1 MVTDALLGW
10 LAGRCG
16 LLAEPFGQLLRAGR
30 VADLVPLGL
39 VAGVV
44 RATAAGSGPRAL
56 LRREIASNPSDR
68 VLEAWAAEA
77 ADVLGDLITGEDA
90 GVAAPL
96 LARADTLLL
105 AVEGADDAEVSDILP
120 RGLTARLATL
130 ADALERAVK
139 PAASRAESGGVDRA
153 LVEPAGFAP
162 VETAYARVNEHRLAG
177 RPEEV
182 RVPRAAAAVR
192 LGRWLATEVA
202 PAAGLGALAARHRDD
217 DAWVDRAIADAWTG
231 VGDDLL
237 ARALETVVSAARLRR
252 DAHDIA
258 FAAGLAAEG
267 AATATAPAG
276 TVLLEDLLPS
286 TVLPLARQQP
296 VLLVVA
302 DGVSVAVATELVDDL
317 ERRYEWLEVLPVDA
331 TQRAV
336 GLAVLPTLT
345 EVSRTSLLSGTL
357 ARGTQADELRGF
369 EEARTRAGVTGALF
383 HKKPLDSSAAGHDL
397 AADVAAAVDDVAS
410 TRLVACVLNTVD
422 DALDRSDP
430 GGTEWT
436 ADAVKHLRALLA
448 RAQRAGRIVVLTS
461 DHGHIVERREGT
473 VRSAGGSTSNRSRPA
488 GGPPAGP
495 GEVLV
500 QGRRV
505 LADGAAAILAV
516 DERLRYSA
524 LKAGYHGGASPAE
537 AVVPVFVLA
546 PGAPPDGWKLAPPRS
561 PGWWRTAVG
570 VAETAGVIARP
581 PTPRRVEPPTLFD
594 PEPVAGAPAV
604 DERAHSLAR
613 AVLSSAP
620 YRAQRGRGV
629 TVLRE
634 DQVEAL
640 LRALLAAPGGRLDP
654 ASAAAAL
661 GLSELQLTGAV
672 LHVQRLLN
680 VEQYPVLTRDA
691 DGRGLVLDE
700 SLLREQFGLS

>member
-1 MVTDALLGW
+1 M
-10 LAGRCG
+10 
-16 LLAEPFGQLLRAGR
+16 
-30 VADLVPLGL
+30 
-39 VAGVV
+39 

-56 LRREIASNPSDR
+56 LRREVASNPSDR
-68 VLEAWAAEA
+68 ALEAWAAEA
-77 ADVLGDLITGEDA
+77 ADVIGDLIDGEEA
-90 GVAAPL
+90 GAIAPL
-96 LARADTLLL
+96 LARADALLQT
-105 AVEGADDAEVSDILP
+105 VEAADDAEFSDILP
-120 RGLTARLATL
+120 RGLTARLTTL
-130 ADALERAVK
+130 AEALRVAVE
-139 PAASRAESGGVDRA
+139 PAASRAESGGVDRQ
-153 LVEPAGFAP
+153 LVDPVAFAP
-162 VETAYARVNEHRLAG
+162 VEAAYARVSAHRLAD
-177 RPEEV
+177 RPEQT

-192 LGRWLATEVA
+192 LGRWLAADVQSA
-202 PAAGLGALAARHRDD
+202 VGLGALAARHRDHD
-217 DAWVDRAIADAWTG
+217 SWVDRAIADAWTG
-231 VGDDLL
+231 VGEDLL
-237 ARALETVVSAARLRR
+237 ARSLEAVVTAARLRR
-252 DAHDIA
+252 DAHDSV
-258 FAAGLAAEG
+258 FAAALAAEG

-276 TVLLEDLLPS
+276 TLLLEDLLLS
-286 TVLPLARQQP
+286 TVLPLARQLP

-317 ERRYEWLEVLPVDA
+317 ERRYEWLEVLPADA

-345 EVSRTSLLSGTL
+345 EVSRTSLLAGTL
-357 ARGTQADELRGF
+357 MRGTQADEQRGF
-369 EEARTRAGVTGALF
+369 KEAHTKAGVTGVLF
-383 HKKPLDSSAAGHDL
+383 HKKPLDTSAPGHEL
-397 AADVAAAVDDVAS
+397 AADVAAAVDDVTS
-410 TRLVACVLNTVD
+410 TSLVACVLNTVD
-422 DALDRSDP
+422 DSLDRSDP

-473 VRSAGGSTSNRSRPA
+473 VRSVRGSTSNRSRPA
-488 GGPPAGP
+488 AGPPP
-495 GEVLV
+495 GQGEILV

-505 LADGAAAILAV
+505 LADGSAAVLAV

-570 VAETAGVIARP
+570 VAQTAGAIARP
-581 PTPRRVEPPTLFD
+581 TTPRRVEPPTLFD
-594 PEPVAGAPAV
+594 PEPVAGAAPAV
-604 DERAHSLAR
+604 DERAHALAR
-613 AVLSSAP
+613 AVLSSAQ

-629 TVLRE
+629 TVLGD

-640 LRALLAAPGGRLDP
+640 LRALLVAPGGRLDP

-700 SLLREQFGLS
+700 SLLREQFELS